1 MKNSLRRIYILLLFI
16 ALFGTR
22 ALAQQDAQYSHYMFN
37 GFVFNPAIAGNK
49 ESLSALGLF
58 RTQFVGIDGGPQTQ
72 SISAHM
78 PIANISSGIGLHIV
92 NDRIGAGNNTLNFM
106 ASYAYRYQM
115 ASGILSGGLALGFI
129 QRTLDGSKLTT
140 NDPNDPLVPTGT
152 LNAVK
157 PDINIGAMYNTEQYY
172 VGLSATHL
180 NMANMGFD
188 GIASSEY
195 KNVIHTNLM
204 AGYNWNVNPSIDIKP
219 SVLLRYSTAFTFDV
233 SAMAFFNQK
242 YWGGLS
248 YRLDD
253 AIIGIVG
260 LNITPSIK
268 FSYAYD
274 YTLSDLNIGSNGS
287 HEVILGYDVVIKK
300 KIRPDIIIKTPRF
313 L

>member
-1 MKNSLRRIYILLLFI
+1 MKNILRRSYILLLFI
-16 ALFGTR
+16 VLFG
-22 ALAQQDAQYSHYMFN
+22 AKAFAQQDAQYSHYMFN

-140 NDPNDPLVPTGT
+140 NDPNDPLVPAGT

-180 NMANMGFD
+180 NMASMGFD

-300 KIRPDIIIKTPRF
+300 KIRPDVIIKTPRF